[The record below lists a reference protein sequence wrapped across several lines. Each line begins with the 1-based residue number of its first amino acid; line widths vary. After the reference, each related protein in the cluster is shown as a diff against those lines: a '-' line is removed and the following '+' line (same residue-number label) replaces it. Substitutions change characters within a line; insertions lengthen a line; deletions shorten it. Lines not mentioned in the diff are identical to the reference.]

1 VVPAANSEQ
10 FERFCEL
17 NKGTC
22 PLLYHSK
29 PGEVT
34 AASLAID
41 TDIRTLLS
49 SYFVLKNGQQDS
61 RAADLKQFP
70 WSDMVSFY
78 IRSISSHIEQEL
90 LASGIPVQ
98 STEQKRAVSQY
109 KTNIQCTGVPP
120 FNCPLVVCMH
130 PIPQQLLERTVAVT
144 LRLGG
149 LYGAPIHIGDPSVIG
164 IRDINRPDYGDP
176 SDMDGCVP
184 MFWPS
189 SLTSHLAIKSAEMPL
204 AFTDNTDR
212 LVGCDAIV
220 EDFLDKHPFANTDA
234 KPRVVTIKE
243 SPFAASLLSEEAM
256 TKIRYLETEIQEDI
270 GKRGIANLHIPDELL
285 KAALVL
291 SHGSS
296 VGIHFGFPCN
306 TNEEFPDETDGPLG
320 AIVLG
325 KALKALGKEVT
336 FIASYYHVEFVQEL
350 VRTFLENNVSVVEFT
365 PERTHGSGGVKTAAN
380 KLLFNDAAHQ
390 ISPKF
395 DVVVAIEAV
404 SRSEDGRY
412 MTMKARDLSHICKV
426 SPVDEV
432 FIQAYESGKITTIG
446 IGDGGN
452 EIGMGKVH
460 QQVIEHIQNGRNI
473 ASTVATDY
481 LVTAGVSNW
490 GGSALVA
497 ALGVLSQCPVHSR
510 YARRGAGTDGISISK
525 EDVLMTVEM
534 EEEILKCIVQ
544 LGVCDG
550 ISQRREMSVDGQPFH
565 PVHKDKLQKLFTLAA
580 SP

>member
-1 VVPAANSEQ
+1 
-10 FERFCEL
+10 
-17 NKGTC
+17 
-22 PLLYHSK
+22 
-29 PGEVT
+29 
-34 AASLAID
+34 
-41 TDIRTLLS
+41 
-49 SYFVLKNGQQDS
+49 
-61 RAADLKQFP
+61 
-70 WSDMVSFY
+70 
-78 IRSISSHIEQEL
+78 
-90 LASGIPVQ
+90 
-98 STEQKRAVSQY
+98 
-109 KTNIQCTGVPP
+109 
-120 FNCPLVVCMH
+120 
-130 PIPQQLLERTVAVT
+130 
-144 LRLGG
+144 
-149 LYGAPIHIGDPSVIG
+149 
-164 IRDINRPDYGDP
+164 
-176 SDMDGCVP
+176 
-184 MFWPS
+184 
-189 SLTSHLAIKSAEMPL
+189 MPL

-325 KALKALGKEVT
+325 KALKTLGKEVT

-390 ISPKF
+390 MSPKF

-432 FIQAYESGKITTIG
+432 FIQGTCRHFGCCMNFVKR
-446 IGDGGN
+446 GD
-452 EIGMGKVH
+452 
-460 QQVIEHIQNGRNI
+460 
-473 ASTVATDY
+473 
-481 LVTAGVSNW
+481 
-490 GGSALVA
+490 
-497 ALGVLSQCPVHSR
+497 
-510 YARRGAGTDGISISK
+510 
-525 EDVLMTVEM
+525 
-534 EEEILKCIVQ
+534 
-544 LGVCDG
+544 
-550 ISQRREMSVDGQPFH
+550 
-565 PVHKDKLQKLFTLAA
+565 
-580 SP
+580 